1 MFALIQIP
9 SGTVVQQLLKR
20 HPSRQK
26 LVYRILKQTLGR
38 EGPRTTKPRTKLGGF
53 LNIPHGEQ
61 AFQSLKINF
70 I

>member
-1 MFALIQIP
+1 M
-9 SGTVVQQLLKR
+9 QQLLKR

-26 LVYRILKQTLGR
+26 LVYRILTLNQEQTLGR